1 MLTRHITNY
10 IAIGILLGI
19 TFIRPI
25 VPIHPA
31 IMTAVS
37 TCLLVYVGCTFS
49 TKICFISG
57 DKQKEGIETMKQK
70 DAWLFP
76 IIGSAVLLGLYLLF
90 KFFNEKYLN
99 ILLHIY
105 FTLIG
110 SFSIGQLIEEKIIN
124 KEPFKS
130 LGEQDLISIP
140 KIPYFNPEGS
150 KITKLNVCTFSFGL
164 IVGVLYFIKKNLVL
178 NNILGMAFS
187 IFGIENLMLGEY
199 KVGLILLTLLFFYD
213 IFWVFYTPVMV
224 SVAKNIEGPV
234 KLMFPK
240 LQAAIDLL
248 KKEKGEDN
256 EYAGKAYNPREYNM
270 IGLGDIVIP
279 GVYVALM
286 LRFDIYLYKK
296 AKNDLSTFGFSFKN
310 MKYFFITFI
319 FYNLGIII
327 TLSSMYFFN
336 HAQPALLYLVPC
348 TLLSSTL
355 LAFQQKDFNTLWQ
368 FNEEKLDKDKEKEKK
383 DEDDDD
389 DDDDTKDTKK
399 KEKEKSKTDDKKKKV
414 E

>member
-1 MLTRHITNY
+1 MLTTHKSNY
-10 IAIGILLGI
+10 ISICILLI
-19 TFIRPI
+19 LTFIRPF

-31 IMTAVS
+31 FMTAIS

-49 TKICFISG
+49 TKICAMEG
-57 DKQKEGIETMKQK
+57 DKKKEGIETMQQK

-76 IIGSAVLLGLYLLF
+76 VIGSAVLLGLYLLF
-90 KFFNEKYLN
+90 KFFNDKYLN
-99 ILLHIY
+99 VLLHIY
-105 FTLIG
+105 FTLLG
-110 SFSIGQLIEEKIIN
+110 SFSIGQLIEEKIN
-124 KEPFKS
+124 KKEPFSTYEK
-130 LGEQDLISIP
+130 QDLFTIP
-140 KIPYFNPEGS
+140 KIPYFNPEGT
-150 KITKLNVCTFSFGL
+150 KISKLNIVTFAFGL
-164 IVGVLYFIKKNLVL
+164 IIGLIYFLKRNWIL
-178 NNILGMAFS
+178 NNLLGMAFS

-240 LQAAIDLL
+240 LQDAIDQI
-248 KKEKGEDN
+248 KREKPD
-256 EYAGKAYNPREYNM
+256 EYAGKAYDPREFNM

-286 LRFDIYLYKK
+286 LRFDIYLFKK
-296 AKNDLSTFGFSFKN
+296 AKKDISNFEISFKN
-310 MKYFFITFI
+310 MKYFFITFT

-327 TLSSMYFFN
+327 TLCSMYFFN

-355 LAFQQKDFNTLWQ
+355 TSFQTKEFNELWK
-368 FNEEKLDKDKEKEKK
+368 FNEEKLDKE
-383 DEDDDD
+383 EDDDD
-389 DDDDTKDTKK
+389 DEVITKK
-399 KEKEKSKTDDKKKKV
+399 EEPKNENGETKKKV

>member
-1 MLTRHITNY
+1 MLTNHKSNY
-10 IAIGILLGI
+10 IAIGILLLM
-19 TFIRPI
+19 TFIRPYLE
-25 VPIHPA
+25 IHPA

-49 TKICFISG
+49 TKICSMTG

-70 DAWLFP
+70 DAWIFP
-76 IIGSAVLLGLYLLF
+76 IMGSAVLFGLYLLF

-99 ILLHIY
+99 ILLHLY

-110 SFSIGQLIEEKIIN
+110 SFSIGQLIEEKIIE

-130 LGEQDLISIP
+130 LSEKKAFTIP
-140 KIPYFNPEGS
+140 KIPYLNPEGATVS
-150 KITKLNVCTFSFGL
+150 LLNIVTFSLGL
-164 IVGVLYFIKKNLVL
+164 IVGVIYFLKKNWIL

-187 IFGIENLMLGEY
+187 VFGIENLTLGEF
-199 KVGLILLTLLFFYD
+199 KVGLILLSLLFFYD

-224 SVAKNIEGPV
+224 SVAKKIEGPV

-240 LQAAIDLL
+240 LQAAIEQMR
-248 KKEKGEDN
+248 KEKGEDN
-256 EYAGKAYNPREYNM
+256 EYAGKPYDPREYNM

-279 GVYVALM
+279 GIYVALM

-296 AKNDLSTFGFSFKN
+296 AKKDIAKFGFSFKN
-310 MKYFFITFI
+310 MKYFLITFI

-327 TLSSMYFFN
+327 TLCSMYFFN

-348 TLLSSTL
+348 TLISSTFMAL
-355 LAFQQKDFNTLWQ
+355 ITKEIKTLWK
-368 FNEEKLDKDKEKEKK
+368 FNEEKIDEEEDDEDEEEEEKEK
-383 DEDDDD
+383 DDN
-389 DDDDTKDTKK
+389 
-399 KEKEKSKTDDKKKKV
+399 KKKV

>member
-130 LGEQDLISIP
+130 LGEQVLFTIP
-140 KIPYFNPEGS
+140 KIPYFNSEGS
-150 KITKLNVCTFSFGL
+150 KVNKLNIITFAFGL
-164 IVGVLYFIKKNLVL
+164 IIGLLYFVKKNWIL

-199 KVGLILLTLLFFYD
+199 KVGLILLSLLFFYD

-240 LQAAIDLL
+240 LQAAIDLI
-248 KKEKGEDN
+248 KKEKGENN
-256 EYAGKAYNPREYNM
+256 EYAGKAYDPREYNM
-270 IGLGDIVIP
+270 IGLGDIVVP

-286 LRFDIYLYKK
+286 LRFDIYLFKK
-296 AKNDLSTFGFSFKN
+296 AKNDISQFGYSFKN

-348 TLLSSTL
+348 TLISSSL
-355 LAFQQKDFNTLWQ
+355 LALQQKDFTLLWQ
-368 FNEEKLDKDKEKEKK
+368 FNEEQLDKDKDKK

-389 DDDDTKDTKK
+389 DDDGDTKK
-399 KEKEKSKTDDKKKKV
+399 TTKEKGKTEDKKKKV

>member
-1 MLTRHITNY
+1 MLTTHKSNY
-10 IAIGILLGI
+10 IAIGILLLM
-19 TFIRPI
+19 TFIRPY
-25 VPIHPA
+25 VEIHPA

-49 TKICFISG
+49 TKICSISG

-70 DAWLFP
+70 DAWIFP
-76 IIGSAVLLGLYLLF
+76 IMGSAVLFGLYLLF

-99 ILLHIY
+99 ILLHLY

-110 SFSIGQLIEEKIIN
+110 SFSIGQLIEEKIIE

-130 LGEQDLISIP
+130 FSEKKVFSIP
-140 KIPYFNPEGS
+140 KIPYLNPEGATVS
-150 KITKLNVCTFSFGL
+150 LLNIVTFSLGL
-164 IVGVLYFIKKNLVL
+164 IVGVIYFMKKNWIL

-187 IFGIENLMLGEY
+187 IFGIENLTLGEF
-199 KVGLILLTLLFFYD
+199 KVGLILLSLLFFYD

-224 SVAKNIEGPV
+224 SVAKKIEGPV

-240 LQAAIDLL
+240 LQAAIEEMR
-248 KKEKGEDN
+248 KEKGEDN
-256 EYAGKAYNPREYNM
+256 EYAGKPYDPREYNM

-279 GVYVALM
+279 GIYVALM

-296 AKNDLSTFGFSFKN
+296 AKKDISKFGFSFKN
-310 MKYFFITFI
+310 MKYFLITFI

-327 TLSSMYFFN
+327 TLCSMYFFN

-348 TLLSSTL
+348 TLISSTFMAL
-355 LAFQQKDFNTLWQ
+355 ITKEIKTLWK
-368 FNEEKLDKDKEKEKK
+368 FNEEKIDEEEDDEDEEEEEKEK
-383 DEDDDD
+383 DDN
-389 DDDDTKDTKK
+389 
-399 KEKEKSKTDDKKKKV
+399 KKKV

>member
-1 MLTRHITNY
+1 MLTRHKSNY
-10 IAIGILLGI
+10 ISISILLI
-19 TFIRPI
+19 MTFVRLI

-49 TKICFISG
+49 TKICLISG

-76 IIGSAVLLGLYLLF
+76 VIGSSVLLGLYLLF
-90 KFFNEKYLN
+90 KFFNDKYLN

-110 SFSIGQLIEEKIIN
+110 SFSIGQLIEEKIID

-130 LGEQDLISIP
+130 LGEQDLFTIP
-140 KIPYFNPEGS
+140 KIPYFNPDGS
-150 KITKLNVCTFSFGL
+150 KITKLNVCTFAFGL
-164 IVGVLYFIKKNLVL
+164 IIGFIYFMKKNWIL

-199 KVGLILLTLLFFYD
+199 KVGLILLSLLFFYD

-240 LQAAIDLL
+240 LQAAIDLI
-248 KKEKGEDN
+248 KKEKGEDH
-256 EYAGKAYNPREYNM
+256 EYAGKAYDPREYNM

-286 LRFDIYLYKK
+286 LRFDIYLYKR
-296 AKNDLSTFGFSFKN
+296 AKNDFSKFGFSLKN
-310 MKYFFITFI
+310 MKYFIIIFV

-348 TLLSSTL
+348 TLISSSL
-355 LAFQQKDFNTLWQ
+355 LALQQKEFDLLWK
-368 FNEEKLDKDKEKEKK
+368 FNEEKVDKKDDDE

-389 DDDDTKDTKK
+389 DTKETR
-399 KEKEKSKTDDKKKKV
+399 KEKNETEEKKKKV

>member
-1 MLTRHITNY
+1 M
-10 IAIGILLGI
+10 
-19 TFIRPI
+19 
-25 VPIHPA
+25 
-31 IMTAVS
+31 
-37 TCLLVYVGCTFS
+37 
-49 TKICFISG
+49 
-57 DKQKEGIETMKQK
+57 
-70 DAWLFP
+70 
-76 IIGSAVLLGLYLLF
+76 
-90 KFFNEKYLN
+90 
-99 ILLHIY
+99 HIY
-105 FTLIG
+105 FTLLG
-110 SFSIGQLIEEKIIN
+110 SFSIGQLIEEKIN
-124 KEPFKS
+124 DKEPFKTM
-130 LGEQDLISIP
+130 EKKDLFTIP
-140 KIPYFNPEGS
+140 KIPYFNPEGA
-150 KITKLNVCTFSFGL
+150 KINQLNVITFISGL
-164 IVGVLYFIKKNLVL
+164 LVGCIYFMKKNWIL

-199 KVGLILLTLLFFYD
+199 KVGLILLSLLFFYD

-240 LQAAIDLL
+240 LKEDIE
-248 KKEKGEDN
+248 KMRKEKGEDN
-256 EYAGKAYNPREYNM
+256 EYAGKAYDPREYNM

-296 AKNDLSTFGFSFKN
+296 AKKDISQFGFTFKN
-310 MKYFFITFI
+310 MKYFIITFI

-355 LAFQQKDFNTLWQ
+355 LAFQQKDFKELWK
-368 FNEEKLDKDKEKEKK
+368 FNEEKLDEEEDEEEEDEKE
-383 DEDDDD
+383 D
-389 DDDDTKDTKK
+389 K
-399 KEKEKSKTDDKKKKV
+399 KEEKVRDETGETKKKV

>member
-1 MLTRHITNY
+1 MLTTHKSNY
-10 IAIGILLGI
+10 IGIGILLLI
-19 TFIRPI
+19 TFIRPFI
-25 VPIHPA
+25 PIHPA
-31 IMTAVS
+31 IMTALS
-37 TCLLVYVGCTFS
+37 TCILVYVGCTFS
-49 TKICFISG
+49 TKICQIEG
-57 DKQKEGIETMKQK
+57 DKTKEGIETMQQK
-70 DAWLFP
+70 DAWMFP
-76 IIGSAVLLGLYLLF
+76 LIGSCVLFGLYLLF

-110 SFSIGQLIEEKIIN
+110 SYSIGKLIEEKIN
-124 KEPFKS
+124 EKEPFKT
-130 LGEQDLISIP
+130 LEKKDVFTIP
-140 KIPYFNPEGS
+140 KIPYFNPEEA
-150 KITKLNVCTFSFGL
+150 KINLLNIVTFFFGL
-164 IVGVLYFIKKNLVL
+164 IIGIIYFMKKNWIL

-199 KVGLILLTLLFFYD
+199 KVGLILLSLLFFYD

-224 SVAKNIEGPV
+224 SVTKNIEGPV

-240 LQAAIDLL
+240 LQAAIEQMR
-248 KKEKGEDN
+248 KEKGVDN
-256 EYAGKAYNPREYNM
+256 EYAGKAYDPREYNM

-296 AKNDLSTFGFSFKN
+296 VKKDLSKFGFKWDH
-310 MKYFFITFI
+310 MKYFITTFA
-319 FYNLGIII
+319 FYNLGILI

-348 TLLSSTL
+348 TLFSSTFLSFISKEFKL
-355 LAFQQKDFNTLWQ
+355 LFK
-368 FNEEKLDKDKEKEKK
+368 FNEEKINDEDDEDEDEEEDDKKETKKEKEKK
-383 DEDDDD
+383 EG
-389 DDDDTKDTKK
+389 
-399 KEKEKSKTDDKKKKV
+399 EKEKAKS

>member
-1 MLTRHITNY
+1 MLSTHKSNY
-10 IAIGILLGI
+10 IAIGILLLM

-25 VPIHPA
+25 IPIHPA

-49 TKICFISG
+49 TKICLISG
-57 DKQKEGIETMKQK
+57 DKQKEGIETMQQK

-76 IIGSAVLLGLYLLF
+76 VIGSAVLLGLYLLF

-110 SFSIGQLIEEKIIN
+110 AFSIGQLIEEKIIN

-130 LGEQDLISIP
+130 MGEKNLFNIP
-140 KIPYFNPEGS
+140 KIPYFLPDGG
-150 KITKLNVCTFSFGL
+150 KINQLNVVTFLFGL
-164 IVGVLYFIKKNLVL
+164 VIGIIYFIKKNWIL

-199 KVGLILLTLLFFYD
+199 KVGLILLSLLFFYD

-240 LQAAIDLL
+240 LQSAIDKMRL
-248 KKEKGEDN
+248 EKGDDH
-256 EYAGKAYNPREYNM
+256 EYDGKAYNPREYNM

-296 AKNDLSTFGFSFKN
+296 AKNDISKFGFSFKN
-310 MKYFFITFI
+310 MKYFLITFV

-348 TLLSSTL
+348 TLISSTL
-355 LAFQQKDFNTLWQ
+355 LSLQQKDIKLLWK
-368 FNEEKLDKDKEKEKK
+368 FNEEKLDKEEDEDEDEDEEDEKK
-383 DEDDDD
+383 NKEEN
-389 DDDDTKDTKK
+389 K
-399 KEKEKSKTDDKKKKV
+399 KEKNENEEKKKKI

>member
-1 MLTRHITNY
+1 MLSTHKSNY
-10 IAIGILLGI
+10 IAILLLLI
-19 TFIRPI
+19 MTFIRPF

-37 TCLLVYVGCTFS
+37 TCLLVYVGSTFS
-49 TKICFISG
+49 TKICLISG
-57 DKQKEGIETMKQK
+57 DKEKEGIETMKQK
-70 DAWLFP
+70 DALLFP
-76 IIGSAVLLGLYLLF
+76 IIGSAVLLGLYFLF

-99 ILLHIY
+99 VLLHVY

-110 SFSIGQLIEEKIIN
+110 AFSIGQLLEEKIME
-124 KEPFKS
+124 KEPFKTYNS
-130 LGEQDLISIP
+130 KIVFNIP
-140 KIPYFNPEGS
+140 KIPYFNPEGAS
-150 KITKLNVCTFSFGL
+150 VSKLNIFTFIFGL
-164 IVGVLYFIKKNLVL
+164 SIAAIYFLKKNWIL
-178 NNILGMAFS
+178 NNIIGMAFS
-187 IFGIENLMLGEY
+187 IFGIETLALGEF
-199 KVGLILLTLLFFYD
+199 KVGMILLGLLFFYD

-240 LQAAIDLL
+240 LKEAIEQMR
-248 KKEKGEDN
+248 KEKGEDN
-256 EYAGKAYNPREYNM
+256 EYAGKAYDPREYNM

-279 GVYVALM
+279 GIYVALM

-296 AKNDLSTFGFSFKN
+296 AKKDISQFGFSFKN
-310 MKYFFITFI
+310 MKYFLITFI

-348 TLLSSTL
+348 TLFSSTFTAL
-355 LAFQQKDFNTLWQ
+355 INKDIKVLWN
-368 FNEEKLDKDKEKEKK
+368 FNEEKISKG
-383 DEDDDD
+383 EDDDD
-389 DDDDTKDTKK
+389 DDEDDEEE
-399 KEKEKSKTDDKKKKV
+399 EKETEKEDKKKKN

>member
-1 MLTRHITNY
+1 M
-10 IAIGILLGI
+10 
-19 TFIRPI
+19 TFIRPLI
-25 VPIHPA
+25 PIHPA

-37 TCLLVYVGCTFS
+37 TCFLVYVGCLFS
-49 TKICFISG
+49 TKICLISG
-57 DKQKEGIETMKQK
+57 DKEKEGIETMKQK

-76 IIGSAVLLGLYLLF
+76 LIGSAVLFGLYLLF

-99 ILLHIY
+99 LLLHIY

-110 SFSIGQLIEEKIIN
+110 AFSIGQLIEEKIID
-124 KEPFKS
+124 KEPFKKM
-130 LGEQDLISIP
+130 GNQDLITIP

-150 KITKLNVCTFSFGL
+150 KITKLNIITFTLGL
-164 IVGVLYFIKKNLVL
+164 LIGILYFIRKNWIL

-199 KVGLILLTLLFFYD
+199 KVGLILLSLLFFYD
-213 IFWVFYTPVMV
+213 IFWVFYTPVMI

-240 LQAAIDLL
+240 LQADIE
-248 KKEKGEDN
+248 KMRKEKGVDN
-256 EYAGKAYNPREYNM
+256 EYAGKAYDPREYNM

-296 AKNDLSTFGFSFKN
+296 AKKDISQFGFTFKN
-310 MKYFFITFI
+310 MKYFIITFI

-336 HAQPALLYLVPC
+336 HAKPALLYLVPC

-355 LAFQQKDFNTLWQ
+355 LAFQQKDFKELWK
-368 FNEEKLDKDKEKEKK
+368 FNEEKLDEEEDEEEEDEKE
-383 DEDDDD
+383 D
-389 DDDDTKDTKK
+389 K
-399 KEKEKSKTDDKKKKV
+399 KEEKVRDETGETKKKV

>member
-1 MLTRHITNY
+1 MLSNHKSNY
-10 IAIGILLGI
+10 VAIILLLII
-19 TFIRPI
+19 TFIRPF

-49 TKICFISG
+49 TKICLISG
-57 DKQKEGIETMKQK
+57 DKEKEGIETMKQK
-70 DAWLFP
+70 DALIFP
-76 IIGSAVLLGLYLLF
+76 IIGSAVLLGLYFLF

-99 ILLHIY
+99 VLLHIY

-110 SFSIGQLIEEKIIN
+110 AFSIGQLIEEKIN
-124 KEPFKS
+124 EKEPFKTYN
-130 LGEQDLISIP
+130 DKIIFNVP
-140 KIPYFNPEGS
+140 KIPYFNPEGAS
-150 KITKLNVCTFSFGL
+150 VSKLNIITFCLGM
-164 IVGVLYFIKKNLVL
+164 IVGVLYSLKKNWIL

-187 IFGIENLMLGEY
+187 IFGIENLALGEF
-199 KVGLILLTLLFFYD
+199 KNGMILLCLLFFYD

-240 LQAAIDLL
+240 LQEAIEQI
-248 KKEKGEDN
+248 KKEKGDDN
-256 EYAGKAYNPREYNM
+256 EYAGKAYDPREYNM

-279 GVYVALM
+279 GIYVALM

-296 AKNDLSTFGFSFKN
+296 AKKDISQFGFSFKN
-310 MKYFFITFI
+310 MKYFLITFI
-319 FYNLGIII
+319 FYNLGILI

-336 HAQPALLYLVPC
+336 HAQPALLYLVPSI
-348 TLLSSTL
+348 LISSTFTAL
-355 LAFQQKDFNTLWQ
+355 IQRDFKVLFN
-368 FNEEKLDKDKEKEKK
+368 FNEEKISKEEEEDEDNDEEEEEKKKTEKENEKEKE
-383 DEDDDD
+383 
-389 DDDDTKDTKK
+389 
-399 KEKEKSKTDDKKKKV
+399 DKKKKN

>member
-1 MLTRHITNY
+1 M
-10 IAIGILLGI
+10 

-25 VPIHPA
+25 ILIHPA

-37 TCLLVYVGCTFS
+37 TCFLVYVGCTFS
-49 TKICFISG
+49 TKICLISG

-76 IIGSAVLLGLYLLF
+76 VIGSSVLLGLYLLF

-105 FTLIG
+105 FTLLG
-110 SFSIGQLIEEKIIN
+110 SFSIGQLIEEKIN
-124 KEPFKS
+124 DKEPFKTM
-130 LGEQDLISIP
+130 EKKDLFTIP
-140 KIPYFNPEGS
+140 KIPYFNPEGA
-150 KITKLNVCTFSFGL
+150 KINQLNVITFIIGL
-164 IVGVLYFIKKNLVL
+164 LVGCIYFMKKNWIL

-199 KVGLILLTLLFFYD
+199 KVGLILLSLLFFYD

-240 LQAAIDLL
+240 LKEDIE
-248 KKEKGEDN
+248 KMRKEKGEDN
-256 EYAGKAYNPREYNM
+256 EYAGKAYDPREYNM

-296 AKNDLSTFGFSFKN
+296 AKKDISQFGFTFKN
-310 MKYFFITFI
+310 MKYFIITFI

-355 LAFQQKDFNTLWQ
+355 LAFQQKDFKELWK
-368 FNEEKLDKDKEKEKK
+368 FNEEKLDEEEDEEEEDEKE
-383 DEDDDD
+383 D
-389 DDDDTKDTKK
+389 K
-399 KEKEKSKTDDKKKKV
+399 KEEKVRDETGETKKKV

>member
-1 MLTRHITNY
+1 M
-10 IAIGILLGI
+10 
-19 TFIRPI
+19 TFIRLI

-49 TKICFISG
+49 TKICLISG

-76 IIGSAVLLGLYLLF
+76 VIGSSVLLGLYLLF
-90 KFFNEKYLN
+90 KFFNDKYLN

-110 SFSIGQLIEEKIIN
+110 SFSIGQLIEEKIID

-130 LGEQDLISIP
+130 LGEQDLFTIP

-150 KITKLNVCTFSFGL
+150 KITKLNVCTFAFGL
-164 IVGVLYFIKKNLVL
+164 IIGFIYFMKKNWIL

-199 KVGLILLTLLFFYD
+199 KVGLILLSLLFFYD

-240 LQAAIDLL
+240 LQAAIDLI
-248 KKEKGEDN
+248 KKEKGEDH
-256 EYAGKAYNPREYNM
+256 EYAGKAYDPREYNM

-286 LRFDIYLYKK
+286 LRFDIYLYKR
-296 AKNDLSTFGFSFKN
+296 AKNDFSKFGFSFKN
-310 MKYFFITFI
+310 MKYFIITFV

-348 TLLSSTL
+348 TLISSSL
-355 LAFQQKDFNTLWQ
+355 LALQQKEFDLLWK
-368 FNEEKLDKDKEKEKK
+368 FNEEKVDKKDDDE

-389 DDDDTKDTKK
+389 DTKETK
-399 KEKEKSKTDDKKKKV
+399 KEKNETEEKK
-414 E
+414 

>member
-1 MLTRHITNY
+1 MLSRHKSNY
-10 IAIGILLGI
+10 ISIVILLI
-19 TFIRPI
+19 MTFIRPLI
-25 VPIHPA
+25 PIHPA

-37 TCLLVYVGCTFS
+37 TCFLVYVGCLFS
-49 TKICFISG
+49 TKICLISG
-57 DKQKEGIETMKQK
+57 DKEKEGIETMKQK

-76 IIGSAVLLGLYLLF
+76 LIGSAVLFGLYLLF

-99 ILLHIY
+99 LLLHIY

-110 SFSIGQLIEEKIIN
+110 AFSIGQLIEEKIID
-124 KEPFKS
+124 KEPFKKM
-130 LGEQDLISIP
+130 GNQDLITIP

-150 KITKLNVCTFSFGL
+150 KITKLNIITFTLGL
-164 IVGVLYFIKKNLVL
+164 LIGILYFIRKNWIL

-199 KVGLILLTLLFFYD
+199 KVGLILLSLLFFYD
-213 IFWVFYTPVMV
+213 IFWVFYTPVMI

-240 LQAAIDLL
+240 LQADIE
-248 KKEKGEDN
+248 KMRKEKGVDN
-256 EYAGKAYNPREYNM
+256 EYAGKAYDPREYNM

-296 AKNDLSTFGFSFKN
+296 AKKDISKFGFSN
-310 MKYFFITFI
+310 MKYFIITFA

-355 LAFQQKDFNTLWQ
+355 LALQKREIKLLWK
-368 FNEEKLDKDKEKEKK
+368 FNEEKLNDDEDEEEEEKE
-383 DEDDDD
+383 D
-389 DDDDTKDTKK
+389 
-399 KEKEKSKTDDKKKKV
+399 EKEGKETNRKKV

>member
-1 MLTRHITNY
+1 M
-10 IAIGILLGI
+10 

-25 VPIHPA
+25 IPIHPA

-37 TCLLVYVGCTFS
+37 TCFLVYVGCTFS
-49 TKICFISG
+49 TKICLISG

-76 IIGSAVLLGLYLLF
+76 VIGSSVLLGLYLLF

-105 FTLIG
+105 FTLLG
-110 SFSIGQLIEEKIIN
+110 SFSIGQLIEEKIN
-124 KEPFKS
+124 DKEPFKTM
-130 LGEQDLISIP
+130 EKKDLFTIP
-140 KIPYFNPEGS
+140 KIPYFNPEGA
-150 KITKLNVCTFSFGL
+150 KINQLNVITFIIGL
-164 IVGVLYFIKKNLVL
+164 LVGCIYFMKKNWIL

-199 KVGLILLTLLFFYD
+199 KVGLILLSLLFFYD

-240 LQAAIDLL
+240 LKEDIE
-248 KKEKGEDN
+248 KMRKEKGEDN
-256 EYAGKAYNPREYNM
+256 EYAGKAYDPREYNM

-296 AKNDLSTFGFSFKN
+296 AKKDISQFGFTFKN
-310 MKYFFITFI
+310 MKYFIITFI

-336 HAQPALLYLVPC
+336 HAKPALLYLVPC

-355 LAFQQKDFNTLWQ
+355 LAFQQKDFKELWK
-368 FNEEKLDKDKEKEKK
+368 FNEEKLDEEEDEEEEDEKE
-383 DEDDDD
+383 D
-389 DDDDTKDTKK
+389 K
-399 KEKEKSKTDDKKKKV
+399 KEEKVRDETGETKKKV

>member
-1 MLTRHITNY
+1 M
-10 IAIGILLGI
+10 

-25 VPIHPA
+25 IPIHPA

-37 TCLLVYVGCTFS
+37 TCFLVYVGCTFS
-49 TKICFISG
+49 TKICLISG

-76 IIGSAVLLGLYLLF
+76 VIGSSVLLGLYLLF

-105 FTLIG
+105 FTLLG
-110 SFSIGQLIEEKIIN
+110 SFSIGQLIEEKIN
-124 KEPFKS
+124 DKEPFKTM
-130 LGEQDLISIP
+130 EKKDLFTIP
-140 KIPYFNPEGS
+140 KIPYFNPEGA
-150 KITKLNVCTFSFGL
+150 KINQLNVITFIIGL
-164 IVGVLYFIKKNLVL
+164 LVGCIYFMKKNWIL

-199 KVGLILLTLLFFYD
+199 KVGLILLSLLFFYD

-240 LQAAIDLL
+240 LKEDIE
-248 KKEKGEDN
+248 KMRKEKGEDN
-256 EYAGKAYNPREYNM
+256 EYAGKAYDPREYNM

-296 AKNDLSTFGFSFKN
+296 AKKDISQFGFTFKN
-310 MKYFFITFI
+310 MKYFIITFI

-355 LAFQQKDFNTLWQ
+355 LAFQQKDFKELWK
-368 FNEEKLDKDKEKEKK
+368 FNEEKLDEEEDEEEEDEKE
-383 DEDDDD
+383 D
-389 DDDDTKDTKK
+389 K
-399 KEKEKSKTDDKKKKV
+399 KEEKVRDETGETKKKV

>member
-1 MLTRHITNY
+1 MLTRHKSNY
-10 IAIGILLGI
+10 ISISILLI
-19 TFIRPI
+19 MTFVRLI

-49 TKICFISG
+49 TKICLISG

-76 IIGSAVLLGLYLLF
+76 VIGSSVLLGLYLLF
-90 KFFNEKYLN
+90 KFFNDKYLN

-110 SFSIGQLIEEKIIN
+110 SFSIGQLIEEKIID

-130 LGEQDLISIP
+130 LGEQDLFTIP
-140 KIPYFNPEGS
+140 KIPYFNPDGS
-150 KITKLNVCTFSFGL
+150 KITKLNVCTFAFGL
-164 IVGVLYFIKKNLVL
+164 IIGFIYFMKKNWIL

-199 KVGLILLTLLFFYD
+199 KVGLILLSLLFFYD

-240 LQAAIDLL
+240 LQAAIDLI
-248 KKEKGEDN
+248 KKEKGEDH
-256 EYAGKAYNPREYNM
+256 EYAGKAYDPREYNM

-286 LRFDIYLYKK
+286 LRFDIYLYKR
-296 AKNDLSTFGFSFKN
+296 AKNDFSKFGFSFKN
-310 MKYFFITFI
+310 MKYFIITFV

-348 TLLSSTL
+348 TLISSSL
-355 LAFQQKDFNTLWQ
+355 LALQQKEFDLLWK
-368 FNEEKLDKDKEKEKK
+368 FNEEKVDKKDDDE

-389 DDDDTKDTKK
+389 DTKETR
-399 KEKEKSKTDDKKKKV
+399 KEKNETEEKKKKV

>member
-1 MLTRHITNY
+1 MLTRHKSNY
-10 IAIGILLGI
+10 ISISILLI
-19 TFIRPI
+19 MTFVRLI

-49 TKICFISG
+49 TKICLISG

-76 IIGSAVLLGLYLLF
+76 VIGSSVLLGLYLLF
-90 KFFNEKYLN
+90 KFFNDKYLN

-110 SFSIGQLIEEKIIN
+110 SFSIGQLIEEKIID

-130 LGEQDLISIP
+130 LGEQDLFTIP

-150 KITKLNVCTFSFGL
+150 KITKLNVCTFAFGL
-164 IVGVLYFIKKNLVL
+164 IIGFIYFMKKNWIL

-199 KVGLILLTLLFFYD
+199 KVGLILLSLLFFYD

-240 LQAAIDLL
+240 LQAAIDLI
-248 KKEKGEDN
+248 KKEKGEDH
-256 EYAGKAYNPREYNM
+256 EYAGKAYDPREYNM

-286 LRFDIYLYKK
+286 LRFDIYLYKR
-296 AKNDLSTFGFSFKN
+296 AKNDFSKFGFSFKN
-310 MKYFFITFI
+310 MKYFIITFV

-348 TLLSSTL
+348 TLISSSL
-355 LAFQQKDFNTLWQ
+355 LALQQKEFDLLWK
-368 FNEEKLDKDKEKEKK
+368 FNEEKVDKKDDDE

-389 DDDDTKDTKK
+389 DTKETR
-399 KEKEKSKTDDKKKKV
+399 KEKNETEEKKKKV

>member
-1 MLTRHITNY
+1 M
-10 IAIGILLGI
+10 

-25 VPIHPA
+25 IPIHPA

-37 TCLLVYVGCTFS
+37 TCFLVYVGCTFS
-49 TKICFISG
+49 TKICLISG

-76 IIGSAVLLGLYLLF
+76 VIGSSVLLGLYLLF

-105 FTLIG
+105 FTLLG
-110 SFSIGQLIEEKIIN
+110 SFSIGQLIEEKIN
-124 KEPFKS
+124 DKEPFKTM
-130 LGEQDLISIP
+130 EKKDLFTIP
-140 KIPYFNPEGS
+140 KIPYFNPEGA
-150 KITKLNVCTFSFGL
+150 KINQLNVITFIIGL
-164 IVGVLYFIKKNLVL
+164 LVGCIYFMKKNWIL

-199 KVGLILLTLLFFYD
+199 KVGLILLSLLFFYD

-240 LQAAIDLL
+240 LKEDIE
-248 KKEKGEDN
+248 KMRKEKGEDN
-256 EYAGKAYNPREYNM
+256 EYAGKAYDPREYNM

-296 AKNDLSTFGFSFKN
+296 AKKDISQFGFTFKN
-310 MKYFFITFI
+310 MKYFIITFI

-355 LAFQQKDFNTLWQ
+355 LAFQQKDFKELWK
-368 FNEEKLDKDKEKEKK
+368 FNEEKLDEEE
-383 DEDDDD
+383 DEEEEDEEED
-389 DDDDTKDTKK
+389 K
-399 KEKEKSKTDDKKKKV
+399 KEEKVSDETGETKNKV

>member
-1 MLTRHITNY
+1 MLTTHKSNY
-10 IAIGILLGI
+10 ISIGILLI
-19 TFIRPI
+19 LTFIRPF

-31 IMTAVS
+31 FMTAIS

-49 TKICFISG
+49 TKICAMDE
-57 DKQKEGIETMKQK
+57 DKKKEGIETMKQK

-76 IIGSAVLLGLYLLF
+76 VIGSGVLLGLYLLF
-90 KFFNEKYLN
+90 KFFNDKYLN
-99 ILLHIY
+99 VLLHIY
-105 FTLIG
+105 FTLLG
-110 SFSIGQLIEEKIIN
+110 SFSIGQLIEEKIN
-124 KEPFKS
+124 KKEPFSTYEK
-130 LGEQDLISIP
+130 QDLFTIP
-140 KIPYFNPEGS
+140 KIPYFNPEGT
-150 KITKLNVCTFSFGL
+150 KITKLNIVTFAFGL
-164 IVGVLYFIKKNLVL
+164 IIGLIYFLKRNWIL
-178 NNILGMAFS
+178 NNLLGMAFS

-199 KVGLILLTLLFFYD
+199 KVGLILLSLLFFYD

-240 LQAAIDLL
+240 LQDAIDKI
-248 KKEKGEDN
+248 KKEKPD
-256 EYAGKAYNPREYNM
+256 EYAGKAYDPREFNM

-286 LRFDIYLYKK
+286 LRFDIYLFKK
-296 AKNDLSTFGFSFKN
+296 AKKDISNFEISFKN

-327 TLSSMYFFN
+327 TLCSMYFFN

-355 LAFQQKDFNTLWQ
+355 TSFQTKEFNELWK
-368 FNEEKLDKDKEKEKK
+368 FNEEKLDKE
-383 DEDDDD
+383 EDDDD
-389 DDDDTKDTKK
+389 DEVITKK
-399 KEKEKSKTDDKKKKV
+399 EEPKNENGETKKKV

>member
-1 MLTRHITNY
+1 MLSTHKSNY
-10 IAIGILLGI
+10 IAILLLLI
-19 TFIRPI
+19 MTFIRPF

-37 TCLLVYVGCTFS
+37 TCLLVYVGSTFS
-49 TKICFISG
+49 TKICLISG
-57 DKQKEGIETMKQK
+57 DKEKEGIETMKQK
-70 DAWLFP
+70 DALLFP
-76 IIGSAVLLGLYLLF
+76 IIGSAVLLGLYFLF

-99 ILLHIY
+99 VLLHVY

-110 SFSIGQLIEEKIIN
+110 AFSIGQLLEEKIME
-124 KEPFKS
+124 KEPFKTYNS
-130 LGEQDLISIP
+130 KIVFNIP
-140 KIPYFNPEGS
+140 KIPYFNPEGAS
-150 KITKLNVCTFSFGL
+150 VSKLNIFTFIFGL
-164 IVGVLYFIKKNLVL
+164 SIAAIYFLKKNWIL
-178 NNILGMAFS
+178 NNIIGMAFS
-187 IFGIENLMLGEY
+187 IFGIETLALGEF
-199 KVGLILLTLLFFYD
+199 KVGMILLGLLFFYD

-240 LQAAIDLL
+240 LKEAIEQMR
-248 KKEKGEDN
+248 KEKGEDN
-256 EYAGKAYNPREYNM
+256 EYAGKAYDPREYNM

-279 GVYVALM
+279 GIYVALM

-296 AKNDLSTFGFSFKN
+296 AKKDISQFGFSFKN
-310 MKYFFITFI
+310 MKYFLITFI

-348 TLLSSTL
+348 TLFSSTFTAL
-355 LAFQQKDFNTLWQ
+355 INKDIKVLWN
-368 FNEEKLDKDKEKEKK
+368 FNEEKISKGE
-383 DEDDDD
+383 DEDDDED
-389 DDDDTKDTKK
+389 DEEE
-399 KEKEKSKTDDKKKKV
+399 EKETEKEDKKKKN